1 MGLKDTLAQA
11 VLDTFAGL
19 TPDLQGIDRDARSYS
34 RTGWQAFHT
43 TAVGASGGVS
53 VLIPVAHLATLVADL
68 AFLINR
74 MSVCGYGIG
83 AIAAMESGKGFILED
98 EDIPAILARWAGD
111 DGVSDATIAKMA
123 STGAAAF
130 AGQPLAAT
138 FAKIAVKHAG
148 LLVGKK
154 LGGKV
159 GAKVAMKFV
168 TKYIG
173 KATAGFIPF
182 VGPGICA
189 GINVWFI
196 SQMAAAASSWYAT
209 KLRWEEGGFGQFGPL
224 PAT

>member
-1 MGLKDTLAQA
+1 MGFSDKIGEA
-11 VLDTFAGL
+11 VLTAFSEL
-19 TPDLQGIDRDARSYS
+19 TPELRGIDRDARGYS

-43 TAVGASGGVS
+43 TAVGASGAVS
-53 VLIPVAHLATLVADL
+53 VVVPVAHLATLVADVG
-68 AFLINR
+68 FLINR
-74 MSVCGYGIG
+74 MAICAFGIG
-83 AIAAMESGKGFILED
+83 GIAAKEKGKGFILEE
-98 EDIPAILARWAGD
+98 EDMPAILARWAGD
-111 DGVSDATIAKMA
+111 DSVSDAAIAKMA

-130 AGQPLAAT
+130 AGQPLAAV

-159 GAKVAMKFV
+159 GAKVAAKFV
-168 TKYIG
+168 GKYMG

-196 SQMAAAASSWYAT
+196 SEMAAAASSWYAT
-209 KLRWEEGGFGQFGPL
+209 KLRWEDGGSGAAGL
-224 PAT
+224 VPA